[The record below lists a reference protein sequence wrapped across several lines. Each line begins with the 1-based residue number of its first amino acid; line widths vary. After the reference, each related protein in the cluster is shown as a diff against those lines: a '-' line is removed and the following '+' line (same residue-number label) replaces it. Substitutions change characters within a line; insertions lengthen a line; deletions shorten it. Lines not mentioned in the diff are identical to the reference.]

1 MMMIDRHEETRT
13 SLPATGSPPLPFT
26 LFDLRLHLGQRRLW
40 VGPALASL
48 CGALATGLVGLNSAS
63 AVSLV
68 LLLFLVDPLLGA
80 VWTFLA
86 SPNNLPLTALA
97 EQDDPTLRLRALPYT
112 VPGSLGDR
120 AHRWLNR
127 LVSETGFA
135 AVVSAIG
142 GKVLFAAGIAVVLG
156 PGVALVVAAAFGWVV
171 FWTRVAGRP
180 HSAGARAVYAL
191 GLPWL
196 LGYAT
201 FLSGSLMPL
210 APQIPSPVPSFL
222 SSGWILPALPAVAYT
237 IVWWSLWREESLTA
251 ANLIQL
257 LLVALLFARKEPFL
271 AVVVA
276 FALIFQMALQ
286 PHRSTRGH
294 AWYLRHSQ
302 WFLLLSMVTVA
313 LGVTPR

>member
-1 MMMIDRHEETRT
+1 
-13 SLPATGSPPLPFT
+13 

-48 CGALATGLVGLNSAS
+48 CGALATGLMGLNSAS

-68 LLLFLVDPLLGA
+68 LLLFLADPLLGA

-86 SPNNLPLTALA
+86 GPNALPRAGPA
-97 EQDDPTLRLRALPYT
+97 AADAPTLRIRALPYT
-112 VPGSLGDR
+112 LPGSLGDR
-120 AHRWLNR
+120 THRWLNR
-127 LVSETGFA
+127 LASESGLA

-142 GKVLFAAGIAVVLG
+142 GKVLFAAGVAVVLG
-156 PGVALVVAAAFGWVV
+156 PGVALVVAAAFVWVV

-210 APQIPSPVPSFL
+210 APQIPSSVPSFL
-222 SSGWILPALPAVAYT
+222 SSAWILPALPAAAYT
-237 IVWWSLWREESLTA
+237 IVGWSLWREESPAA

-271 AVVVA
+271 AVIAA

-286 PHRSTRGH
+286 PHRATRGH

-302 WFLLLSMVTVA
+302 WFLLLSMIAVA
-313 LGVTPR
+313 LGVTPG